1 MAGIGENGRVSVVV
15 FDLDGTLTDTE
26 ADWDVVRRGLAA
38 DDGRPWPEGATQ
50 AMMGMS
56 TQEWAAYLHGTVGL
70 RGSADDAAKRTIDG
84 MLAVYHRGL
93 TVLPGAVEAVR
104 RMNARWTVGLASSSP
119 RVLIDAA
126 VAELGL
132 TDAFATTVSTEELN
146 GAGKPAPDV
155 YLEVCRRLGA
165 DPSRSVAVEDAP
177 NGIRSAHAAGM
188 VVVAVPP
195 HFHPPTADVLAL
207 ADAVIEN
214 LDALDETLVSGL
226 ISARS

>member
-1 MAGIGENGRVSVVV
+1 MSVVV

-38 DDGRPWPEGATQ
+38 EDGRPWPEGATQ

-56 TQEWAAYLHGTVGL
+56 TQEWAAYLQGTVGL
-70 RGSADDAAKRTIDG
+70 RGSAEDAAKRTIDG

-93 TVLPGAVEAVR
+93 TVLPGAVEAVL
-104 RMNARWTVGLASSSP
+104 RMNSRWTVGLASSSP

-132 TDAFATTVSTEELN
+132 ADVFATTLSTEELN

-188 VVVAVPP
+188 AVIAVPP
-195 HFHPPTADVLAL
+195 HFHPPTADVLEL

-214 LDALDETLVSGL
+214 LDALDEALVSGL
-226 ISARS
+226 VSARS

>member
-1 MAGIGENGRVSVVV
+1 MSVVV

-26 ADWDVVRRGLAA
+26 AEWDVVRRGLAA
-38 DDGRPWPEGATQ
+38 QDGRPWPEGATQ

-56 TQEWAAYLHGTVGL
+56 TQEWAAYLHTTVGV
-70 RGSADDAAKRTIDG
+70 RGSADDAARRTIDG
-84 MLAVYHRGL
+84 MVAVYHRGL

-104 RMNARWTVGLASSSP
+104 RMRARWTVGLASSSP

-132 TDAFATTVSTEELN
+132 ADVFATTVSTEELN

-165 DPSRSVAVEDAP
+165 DPAQSVAVEDAP
-177 NGIRSAHAAGM
+177 NGIRSARAAGM
-188 VVVAVPP
+188 IVIAVPP
-195 HFHPPTADVLAL
+195 HFHPPTPDVLAL
-207 ADAVIEN
+207 ADAVIDD
-214 LDALDETLVSGL
+214 LGALDEALVSGL
-226 ISARS
+226 ISARNR